1 MDWINALKQRTSRQS
16 RSRRKQQSQLIWL
29 ATMPCLVIAVFALSI
44 TQLSGYLVAFI
55 TIILCLLVSY
65 CIAAHNHASDYQ
77 IRTLSNLIE
86 SMIHGDY
93 SMRGRLQSDQSFQ
106 ELLTLVN
113 HLADTLSQHK
123 LAAKESRL
131 LLERILEQMNAMVVA
146 VNEQGL
152 IVMANAS
159 AKKLILNNIENP
171 IGQPITFTSLGEQI
185 VNAQSGIID
194 IDQQH
199 LSGEHFLLKEE
210 FLSDGERHQLF
221 IVTNAE
227 RLLLEKERQ
236 AWQGLLRVLSHELN
250 NSLTPIAAISQS
262 MKKKLSE
269 QGAEL
274 STTLLDGASII
285 NERANALGEF
295 IASYSQLTHL
305 PQPHKSDVEL
315 MSLIQQLFSL
325 FPQCQCQLLSA
336 KDVHVQVD
344 KNQIEQVF
352 INLIK
357 NAQEAMTHLNDK
369 LIEVHITS
377 GADWHHVAIR
387 DNGKGIANVEN
398 IFVPFYTTKPQG
410 SGIGLV
416 LCRQIMF
423 NHNGLLKI
431 RNRQDADGVE
441 AIISLPAN

>member
-1 MDWINALKQRTSRQS
+1 MDWINTLKKRTSRHR
-16 RSRRKQQSQLIWL
+16 RSRKRQQSHLIWL
-29 ATMPCLVIAVFALSI
+29 ATIPCLAIAIFALSLTPI
-44 TQLSGYLVAFI
+44 SGYLLAFI

-65 CIAAHNHASDYQ
+65 CIAAHNYASDYQ

-113 HLADTLSQHK
+113 QLADTLSQHK

-159 AKKLILNNIENP
+159 AKKLILNNIDSP
-171 IGQPITFTSLGEQI
+171 IGQSITCTPLGAQI
-185 VNAQSGIID
+185 VKTQSGIID

-269 QGAEL
+269 QETEL
-274 STTLLDGASII
+274 PTTLLDGASII
-285 NERANALGEF
+285 NERANALSDF

-305 PQPHKSDVEL
+305 PQPNKSNVKL
-315 MSLIQQLFSL
+315 TPLIQQLFSL
-325 FPQCQCQLLSA
+325 FPQCQCQLVTSCE
-336 KDVHVQVD
+336 VSVQVD
-344 KNQIEQVF
+344 KNQIEQVL

-357 NAQEAMTHLNDK
+357 NAQEAMTHLSPK
-369 LIEVHITS
+369 CIEIEVIS
-377 GADWHHVAIR
+377 DSDWHHVAVR
-387 DNGKGIANVEN
+387 DSGKGIANIDN
-398 IFVPFYTTKPQG
+398 IFVPFYTTKDG
-410 SGIGLV
+410 GKGIGLALSRNMV
-416 LCRQIMF
+416 EQQGGRLT
-423 NHNGLLKI
+423 L
-431 RNRQDADGVE
+431 RNRKGGQGAV
-441 AIISLPAN
+441 ALIRLA